1 MFQNKMYQSNH
12 KHNKCLQANNNN
24 KTSNQEHKEQNLKMI
39 QKIVILKMYKYNN
52 KNIMNKKIHK

>member
-12 KHNKCLQANNNN
+12 KHNKCLQVNYN

-39 QKIVILKMYKYNN
+39 QKIVIHKMYKYNN